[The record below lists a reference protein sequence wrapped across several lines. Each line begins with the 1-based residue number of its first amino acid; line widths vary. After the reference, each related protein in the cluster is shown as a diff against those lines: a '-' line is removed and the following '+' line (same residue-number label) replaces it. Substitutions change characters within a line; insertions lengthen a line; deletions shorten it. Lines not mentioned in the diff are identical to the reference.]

1 METLKSTAS
10 TKIITFFIS
19 ILIFKKKQHVFFLIL
34 TPMEKKQRPPVYYSE
49 YLQLDKILE
58 AQLPESEKEGIKAD
72 DEMLFVIIHQTY
84 ELWFKQILH
93 EVNIVRD
100 IFKQPSVSDN
110 SPDIYNALH
119 RLKRVCSILRI
130 LVEQISV
137 METMTPLDFLD
148 FRDLLR
154 PASGFQS
161 IQFKIIEAALGLSY
175 DHRFGKEY
183 YLSQLNEK
191 DIQRVK
197 DAEAGESLIVLINRW
212 LERMPFCADASYWE
226 GANDSKDPFW
236 TAFRERYASGLS
248 PAELPNLEMFDR
260 LFVNTEEYPEDRRLS
275 AQASRN
281 ALFIMLYRDY
291 PLLHLPFE
299 LISILLEID
308 EHLSLWRHRHIHM
321 VQRTIGKRIGTGGST
336 GAGYL
341 KAAADSHYIFKEIA
355 ELTSFLVPRSELPV
369 LPQKLTQDLCFAR

>member
-1 METLKSTAS
+1 M
-10 TKIITFFIS
+10 
-19 ILIFKKKQHVFFLIL
+19 KK
-34 TPMEKKQRPPVYYSE
+34 PQRPPVYYSE
-49 YLQLDKILE
+49 YLQLDKILN

-93 EVNIVRD
+93 EVNIVRN
-100 IFKQPSVSDN
+100 IFKQPNVADN
-110 SPDIYNALH
+110 SPDIYNSLH
-119 RLKRVCSILRI
+119 RLKRVCAILNI
-130 LVEQISV
+130 LVDQISV

-161 IQFKIIEAALGLSY
+161 IQFKIIEAALGLTY
-175 DHRFGKEY
+175 EHRFGKEY
-183 YLSQLNEK
+183 YLSQLNEQ
-191 DIQRVK
+191 DIERVK
-197 DAEAGESLIVLINRW
+197 SAEHDESLIVLINRW
-212 LERMPFCADASYWE
+212 LERMPFCTRAASYWDTD
-226 GANDSKDPFW
+226 AQSPAQHPFW
-236 TAFRERYASGLS
+236 SAFRKIYAAGLS
-248 PAELPNLEMFDR
+248 PAETQNLEIFDR
-260 LFVNTEEYPEDRRLS
+260 IFINEKDYPAERRLS
-275 AQASRN
+275 SLASRN

-299 LISILLEID
+299 LLSVLLEID
-308 EHLSLWRHRHIHM
+308 EQLSLWRHRHIHM

-355 ELTSFLVPRSELPV
+355 ELTSFLVPRKDLPV
-369 LPQKLTQDLCFAR
+369 LPEKLTADLCFTRP